1 MMRESFSARA
11 QLGIE
16 ATLQELDSLRS
27 KKEVNNPRV
36 QKSLDILWRLG
47 IEEVRLRPEV
57 EEFNGLLW
65 QEHRILG
72 NPYYKDTV
80 ERQLLANLDAFYKK
94 EVLI

>member
-1 MMRESFSARA
+1 MRDSFSARA

-16 ATLQELDSLRS
+16 VTLQELDSLRS
-27 KKEVNNPRV
+27 HKEVNNPRV

-47 IEEVRLRPEV
+47 IEVVRLRRDIQ
-57 EEFNGLLW
+57 EFNGLWW
-65 QEHRILG
+65 QPSRLEG
-72 NPYYKDTV
+72 NPYYTDTV